1 MTDFDLLD
9 YVQPAQGLYVVVG
22 IKGKDDVSQKVV
34 ATREE
39 VDSWTKKFV
48 EEQRNVFFAV
58 AKFQSIDGGRK
69 KDNVDKLKAFWLDI
83 DCGETKAVVNEK
95 TGRPE
100 GYVNQTEAMLAL
112 KKFCGVVGLP
122 RPTIVN
128 SGRGLHV
135 YWVLEEEIARG
146 EWEAV
151 ATRLRQVCLK
161 QDFHVDPSVF
171 EVSRILRV
179 PDTYNFKDN
188 PPAKVQVAHVGDRI
202 PLDDLKELLGVEE
215 ISPLEATV
223 IRPKRELTAMG
234 KALAANT
241 ESSFTKI
248 MMRAKSNTSC
258 AQLLSCYTDRETL
271 AEPRWFDALSVAKFC
286 SDKKEAIH
294 RLSSGHPDYDPSAV
308 ERKIEH
314 ILGPHS
320 CEVFERNN
328 PGGCEGCPHKGK
340 ITSPISLG
348 KQLIEATEEDK
359 AAGVTPE
366 AAVGAAEKDA
376 GEKYYETDIP
386 DPDDPSKTIRIP
398 EYPFPFKRGQNG
410 GIYLD
415 LDDDEPKLVYEHDF
429 YVWKRMNDPDP
440 DKGDV
445 AVLRLHS
452 AQDGIRTFTVSNAK
466 ITDAREL
473 RREISRH
480 GVLAP
485 EPQFKLIL
493 SFIISSVIGLQ
504 RRRKAEIMRSQ
515 FGWAEN
521 DSKFIVGTREIAK
534 DGVYHSPAS
543 STTESM
549 AGYFEPQGTLEK
561 WREVFELYNRPGL
574 EIQAFA
580 ALSGFGAP
588 LLKFTGQKGAI
599 INLIHPLAGQGKTTI
614 LRMANSICGHPE
626 MLLGTPEDTK
636 VSKVIKLGLLNNI
649 VNTVDEMTNMKPEP
663 FSDYVYACSQGRGK
677 DKAEASA
684 NKLRV
689 NNITWR
695 DITLTCAN
703 ASFYQKLATI
713 KNAADGEMMRLL
725 EFRIEYPGSEIIST
739 AEGKQM
745 FDHQLNENYGHA
757 IEPYMKYL
765 TGNLEEAKTL
775 VKDIQARIDKDL
787 NLTQRE
793 RNWSAIVAA
802 NLAGG
807 IIARRLDI
815 VTLDMARIYKVVT
828 PILLEM
834 REDTKPPVSEASSV
848 IGEFVNTHPHN
859 MLVVEDGVDKRTQ
872 KPKFPLVEPKGALL
886 YRYEPDTQKLF
897 VPVKNF
903 RKHCGE
909 TQIDYKDV
917 LKELGAKGLYL
928 ETINKR
934 LSKGMSISSPGVRCL
949 VFDSSHA
956 DFIDMGKLIPEEAKD
971 ASGEDSL
978 RD

>member
-9 YVQPAQGLYVVVG
+9 YVQPAQGLYVVLG
-22 IKGKDDVSQKVV
+22 IKGKEDVSQKVV

-48 EEQRNVFFAV
+48 AEQRNVFFAV
-58 AKFQSIDGGRK
+58 AKFQSVDGGRK

-83 DCGETKAVVNEK
+83 DCGESKAVANKK

-135 YWVLEEEIARG
+135 YWVLEEEITRG

-151 ATRLRQVCLK
+151 ATRLRQVCLS
-161 QDFHVDPSVF
+161 QNFYVDPSVF
-171 EVSRILRV
+171 EVARILRI
-179 PDTYNFKDN
+179 PNTYNFKDT
-188 PPAKVQVAHVGDRI
+188 PPAKVQVVHVGERI
-202 PLDDLKELLGVEE
+202 PLEGIKELLGVEE
-215 ISPLEATV
+215 ISQLEAAV
-223 IRPKRELTAMG
+223 IRPKRKLTALG
-234 KALAANT
+234 RAIAANM

-248 MMRAKSNTSC
+248 MMRAKHNTSC
-258 AQLLSCYTDRETL
+258 AQLLSCYKERETL
-271 AEPRWFDALSVAKFC
+271 TEPRWFDALSIAKFC
-286 SDKKEAIH
+286 SDKQEAIH

-320 CEVFERNN
+320 CAVFERHN
-328 PGGCEGCPHKGK
+328 PGGCEGCPHKGE
-340 ITSPISLG
+340 ITGPISLG
-348 KQLIEATEEDK
+348 KQLIEATEEAKVADGK
-359 AAGVTPE
+359 SESEVGE
-366 AAVGAAEKDA
+366 AEEDA
-376 GEKYYETDIP
+376 GDKYYQTDIP
-386 DPDDPSKTIRIP
+386 DSDDPSKMIRIP
-398 EYPFPFKRGQNG
+398 KYPEPFKRGKNG
-410 GIYLD
+410 GIYLEIEGE
-415 LDDDEPKLVYEHDF
+415 EPKLVYEHDF

-440 DKGDV
+440 DRGDV
-445 AVLRLHS
+445 AMFRLHTPK
-452 AQDGIRTFTVSNAK
+452 DGIKTFAVSNAK
-466 ITDAREL
+466 ITDPREL
-473 RREISRH
+473 RREISKQ
-480 GVLAP
+480 GILAP
-485 EPQFKLIL
+485 EGQFKLIL

-521 DSKFIVGTREIAK
+521 DSKFIVGTREITK

-549 AGYFEPQGTLEK
+549 AGYFEPKGTREK
-561 WREVFELYNRPGL
+561 WRKVFELYDRPGL

-599 INLIHPLAGQGKTTI
+599 INLIHPFAGTGKTTV
-614 LRMANSICGHPE
+614 LRMANSICGDPE

-649 VNTVDEMTNMKPEP
+649 VNTVDEMTNMLPEA
-663 FSDYVYACSQGRGK
+663 FSDYAYACSQGRGK

-684 NKLRV
+684 NKLRK

-695 DITLTCAN
+695 NITLTCAN
-703 ASFYQKLATI
+703 ASFYQKLAI
-713 KNAADGEMMRLL
+713 LKSAPDGEMMRLL
-725 EFRIEYPGSEIIST
+725 EFRVDYPGAEIIST
-739 AEGKQM
+739 AEGKHM

-757 IEPYMKYL
+757 IEPFMRYV
-765 TGNLEEAKTL
+765 TGNLEEVKTL
-775 VKDIQARIDKDL
+775 VKEVQARIDKDL

-807 IIARRLDI
+807 ILARRLGI
-815 VTLDMARIYKVVT
+815 AKLNMARIYKVVT

-834 REDTKPPVSEASSV
+834 REETKAPVSQASSV
-848 IGEFVNTHPHN
+848 IGEFVNSHPHN
-859 MLVVEDGVDKRTQ
+859 MLAVEDGVDKRTQ
-872 KPKFPLVEPKGALL
+872 KAKFPVAEPKGALL
-886 YRYEPDTQKLF
+886 YRYEPDTRKMF

-903 RKHCGE
+903 RKHCVE
-909 TQIDYKDV
+909 TQIDYKEV
-917 LKELGAKGLYL
+917 LRELTAKGLYL
-928 ETINKR
+928 ETVVKR
-934 LSKGMSISSPGVRCL
+934 LSKGMSITSPGVRSL
-949 VFDSSHA
+949 VFDTSHA
-956 DFIDMGKLIPEEAKD
+956 DFIDMSKLIPEEDKD

>member
-9 YVQPAQGLYVVVG
+9 YVQPAQGLYVVLG
-22 IKGKDDVSQKVV
+22 IKGKEDVLQKVI

-39 VDSWTKKFV
+39 VDSWAKKFV
-48 EEQRNVFFAV
+48 AEQRDVFFAV
-58 AKFQSIDGGRK
+58 AKFQSADGGRR
-69 KDNVDKLKAFWLDI
+69 KDNVDKLKAFWLDV
-83 DCGETKAVVNEK
+83 DCGESKAVVDKK
-95 TGRPE
+95 TGRPD
-100 GYVNQTEAMLAL
+100 GYLNQTEAMLAL

-135 YWVLEEEIARG
+135 YWALEEEITRG

-151 ATRLRQVCLK
+151 ATRLRQVCLS
-161 QDFHVDPSVF
+161 QDFYVDPSVF
-171 EVSRILRV
+171 EVSRILRI

-202 PLDDLKELLGVEE
+202 ALDDLKELLGVEE
-215 ISPLEATV
+215 INQLETAALQ
-223 IRPKRELTAMG
+223 PKRELTALG
-234 KALAANT
+234 KTIASNM

-248 MMRAKSNTSC
+248 MMRVKDNTSC
-258 AQLLSCYTDRETL
+258 PQLVSCFKERETL
-271 AEPRWFDALSVAKFC
+271 VEPRWFDALSIAKFC
-286 SDKKEAIH
+286 SDGETAIH
-294 RLSSGHPDYDPSAV
+294 RLSAGHADYNPSAV
-308 ERKIEH
+308 EKKIEH

-320 CEVFERNN
+320 CVVFERNH
-328 PGGCEGCPHKGK
+328 PGGCEGCPHSGK

-348 KQLIEATEEDK
+348 KQLIEATEEDNLVSIE
-359 AAGVTPE
+359 AELDEETEYEDLETVT
-366 AAVGAAEKDA
+366 
-376 GEKYYETDIP
+376 
-386 DPDDPSKTIRIP
+386 DPSKIRIP
-398 EYPFPFKRGQNG
+398 KYPEPFKRGKNG
-410 GIYLD
+410 GIYLEIEGE
-415 LDDDEPKLVYEHDF
+415 EPKLVYEHDL

-440 DKGDV
+440 ERGDV
-445 AVLRLHS
+445 AMLRLHTPK
-452 AQDGIRTFTVSNAK
+452 DGVKTFAVSNSK
-466 ITDAREL
+466 ITDPREL
-473 RREISRH
+473 RREISKQ
-480 GVLAP
+480 GILAP
-485 EPQFKLIL
+485 EAQFKLIL
-493 SFIISSVIGLQ
+493 SFIMLSVIGLQ
-504 RRRKAEIMRSQ
+504 RKRKAEKMRSQ

-521 DSKFIVGTREIAK
+521 DSKFIVGTREIGK

-549 AGYFEPQGTLEK
+549 AGYFEPKGTLEK
-561 WREVFELYNRPGL
+561 WREVFELYDRPGL

-614 LRMANSICGHPE
+614 LRMANSVCGDPE

-649 VNTVDEMTNMKPEP
+649 VNTVDEMTNMLPEA
-663 FSDYVYACSQGRGK
+663 FSDYAYACSQGRGK

-684 NKLRV
+684 NKLRK
-689 NNITWR
+689 NDITWR

-703 ASFYQKLATI
+703 ASFYQKLATL
-713 KNAADGEMMRLL
+713 KNAPDGEMMRLL
-725 EFRIEYPGSEIIST
+725 EFRIDYPGSEIIST

-757 IEPYMKYL
+757 IEPFMKYV
-765 TGNLEEAKTL
+765 TGNLEEVKTL

-807 IIARRLDI
+807 IIVRRLGI
-815 VTLDMARIYKVVT
+815 AKLDMARIYKVVT

-848 IGEFVNTHPHN
+848 IGEFVNSHPHN

-872 KPKFPLVEPKGALL
+872 KAKFPVVEPKGALL
-886 YRYEPDTQKLF
+886 YRYEPDTHKMF

-903 RKHCGE
+903 RKHCAE

-917 LKELGAKGLYL
+917 LKELSAKGLYL
-928 ETINKR
+928 ETVNKR
-934 LSKGMSISSPGVRCL
+934 LSKGMSITSPGVRSL
-949 VFDSSHA
+949 VFDASHA
-956 DFIDMGKLIPEEAKD
+956 DFIDMSRLIPEEDKN